1 MISIWNKNISLFK
14 NRFPALYETLVSEI
28 PNFLGEEKTDNEIPK
43 DSYLQILN
51 EQFPFYKF
59 SLAKN
64 GALTTSENSLAIH
77 SAYNPQREA
86 EQAAEKNTDTQKEIF
101 IFAGIGLGYL
111 PQTCAKKFPQKTFVV
126 LEPDAPHFFA
136 ALACLDFEELF
147 KIEKLFFII
156 GASEE
161 QAASLVEN
169 AGGFENAQVFLT
181 NAQAAHAE
189 KYFEKF
195 FSLEKQNAQ
204 KSQVNT
210 NTLERFGT
218 LWLKNSARNLLE
230 MQRLC
235 GANIFFDE
243 AKYAE
248 KNSLNS
254 LPSVILAAGPSLEK
268 VLPHLAKIK
277 ERAILIALD
286 TSLRTVLR
294 AGVEPDFIVLTDP
307 QFQAAQHIAGLSSP
321 SSILILE
328 SAVYPSAFRFDCRK
342 KILISSLFPLGKF
355 IESRLGKKG
364 ELSSGGSVATT
375 AWEFA
380 RAIGSEKI
388 FFAGLDLGFPQKK
401 THTKGSTF
409 EEAAHIFSTRTNSAE
424 SALCKILFSA
434 KNKIAFD
441 YDGKKIITDERMT
454 LFANWFENKIA
465 AISPEKNSAH
475 TFTFSR
481 EGLFINGIDFFPL
494 EEFLEFPKITEQK
507 KDFFEHAEKKNSAY
521 EKNEFDAVIEK
532 LKNQFEELKKNCER
546 AKTIC
551 NDILCGDP
559 RAKNLLLELDSLDKE
574 ILSSDAKN
582 VAALVFPTQRRLD
595 EIFAQTKIPGDAL
608 LANATKS
615 RVVYAE
621 LLNAIELY
629 LKYLR

>member
-1 MISIWNKNISLFK
+1 MLLPK
-14 NRFPALYETLVSEI
+14 I
-28 PNFLGEEKTDNEIPK
+28 PKFFFEENGGNEISK
-43 DSYLQILN
+43 DSFLKILN
-51 EQFPFYKF
+51 KQFPFYEF
-59 SLAKN
+59 NFAKN
-64 GALTTSENSLAIH
+64 GAFTASENSLAIH

-86 EQAAEKNTDTQKEIF
+86 EQTAEKNKGSQKEIF

-111 PQTCAKKFPQKTFVV
+111 PQAFAKKFPQSTFII

-136 ALACLDFEELF
+136 ALACLDFSEIF

-156 GASEE
+156 GASAEE
-161 QAASLVEN
+161 AAALVEN
-169 AGGFENAQVFLT
+169 AGGFENVQVFLT
-181 NAQAAHAE
+181 NAQTFHAK

-195 FSLEKQNAQ
+195 FSIENQNAQ
-204 KSQVNT
+204 KAQANT
-210 NTLERFGT
+210 NTLERFGM
-218 LWLKNSARNLLE
+218 LWLKNSARNLQE

-235 GANIFFDE
+235 GANIFFGE
-243 AKYAE
+243 AKSTE
-248 KNSLNS
+248 KNSS
-254 LPSVILAAGPSLEK
+254 LPSVILAAGPTLQNI
-268 VLPHLAKIK
+268 LPHLAQIK

-286 TSLRTVLR
+286 TSLRAILR
-294 AGVEPDFIVLTDP
+294 AGIEPDFIVLTDP
-307 QFQAAQHIAGLSSP
+307 QFWAAQHIAGLSSP

-328 SAVYPSAFRFDCRK
+328 SAVYPSAFRFECRK

-355 IESRLGKKG
+355 IESHLGKKG

-401 THTKGSTF
+401 THVKGSTF
-409 EEAAHIFSTRTNSAE
+409 EEAAHAFSTRTFCAE
-424 SALCKILFSA
+424 NALCKILFSA
-434 KNKIAFD
+434 KNKIARD

-465 AISPEKNSAH
+465 AISQEKNCAR

-481 EGLFINGIDFFPL
+481 EGLFIKGIDFFAP
-494 EEFLEFPKITEQK
+494 EEFFSLPKITEQK
-507 KDFFEHAEKKNSAY
+507 KEFFERAEKKNSAY
-521 EKNEFDAVIEK
+521 EKNEFDATLENLKKQFEK
-532 LKNQFEELKKNCER
+532 LKKNSER

-559 RAKNLLLELDSLDKE
+559 RAKNLLSELDALDRE

-595 EIFAQTKIPGDAL
+595 EILANTEIPRDAL

-615 RVVYAE
+615 RVIYSE
-621 LLNAIELY
+621 LLNAIDLY

>member
-1 MISIWNKNISLFK
+1 M
-14 NRFPALYETLVSEI
+14 LVQEI
-28 PNFLGEEKTDNEIPK
+28 PNFFLEAKTGDEISK
-43 DSYLQILN
+43 GSFLQILN
-51 EQFPFYKF
+51 EQFPFYQF
-59 SLAKN
+59 SFAKN
-64 GALTTSENSLAIH
+64 GALTASENSLAIH

-86 EQAAEKNTDTQKEIF
+86 EQTAEKNKGSQKEIF
-101 IFAGIGLGYL
+101 LFAGIGLGYL
-111 PQTCAKKFPQKTFVV
+111 PQTFAKKFPQKTFVI

-136 ALACLDFEELF
+136 ALACLDFEEIL

-156 GASEE
+156 GADAQ
-161 QAASLVEN
+161 QAAALVEN

-181 NAQAAHAE
+181 NAQAFHAE
-189 KYFEKF
+189 KYFENF
-195 FSLEKQNAQ
+195 FALEKQNAQ

-210 NTLERFGT
+210 NTLERFGM
-218 LWLKNSARNLLE
+218 LWLKNSARNLQE
-230 MQRLC
+230 MRQLC
-235 GANIFFDE
+235 GANIFFGEGNFAVENFDRKIQGGDFE
-243 AKYAE
+243 
-248 KNSLNS
+248 NPI
-254 LPSVILAAGPSLEK
+254 PSVILAAGPSLEK
-268 VLPHLAKIK
+268 VLPHLAQIK

-286 TSLRTVLR
+286 TSLRAILR

-307 QFQAAQHIAGLSSP
+307 QFHAAQHIAGLSSP

-401 THTKGSTF
+401 THVKGSTF
-409 EEAAHIFSTRTNSAE
+409 EEAAHIFSTRTASAE
-424 SALCKILFSA
+424 TSLCTILFSV
-434 KNKIAFD
+434 KNKTAFD
-441 YDGKKIITDERMT
+441 YDGKKIITDERMM

-465 AISPEKNSAH
+465 AISQEKNSAL

-481 EGLFINGIDFFPL
+481 EGIFIKGIDFFSL
-494 EEFLEFPKITEQK
+494 EEFLELPKIKEQK
-507 KDFFEHAEKKNSAY
+507 KVFFERAEKKDSSY
-521 EKNEFDAVIEK
+521 KKNEFDAVLEK
-532 LKNQFEELKKNCER
+532 LTKQFEELKKNCER
-546 AKTIC
+546 AKALC

-559 RAKNLLLELDSLDKE
+559 RANNLLLELDFLDKE

-595 EIFAQTKIPGDAL
+595 AIFAQTKIPSDAL

-615 RVVYAE
+615 RVVYSE
-621 LLNAIELY
+621 LLEAIDLY
-629 LKYLR
+629 LKFLR

>member
-1 MISIWNKNISLFK
+1 MLL
-14 NRFPALYETLVSEI
+14 PEI
-28 PNFLGEEKTDNEIPK
+28 PNLFFEAKENGENSKDAFLK
-43 DSYLQILN
+43 ILC
-51 EQFPFYKF
+51 EHFPFYKF
-59 SLAKN
+59 AFAKN
-64 GALTTSENSLAIH
+64 GALTASENSLAIH

-86 EQAAEKNTDTQKEIF
+86 EQTVEKNKDSQKEIF

-111 PQTCAKKFPQKTFVV
+111 PQAFAKKFPQKTFII

-136 ALACLDFEELF
+136 ALASLDFSEIF
-147 KIEKLFFII
+147 KIERLFFII
-156 GASEE
+156 GANAE
-161 QAASLVEN
+161 QAAALVEN
-169 AGGFENAQVFLT
+169 SGGFENAQVFLT
-181 NAQAAHAE
+181 NAQAFHAE

-195 FSLEKQNAQ
+195 FSLAKQNAQ
-204 KSQVNT
+204 KAQANT
-210 NTLERFGT
+210 NTLERFGM
-218 LWLKNSARNLLE
+218 LWLKNSARNLQE

-235 GANIFFDE
+235 GANIFFGE
-243 AKYAE
+243 AKSDE
-248 KNSLNS
+248 KIS
-254 LPSVILAAGPSLEK
+254 LPSVILAAGPTLQN
-268 VLPHLAKIK
+268 VLPHLSQIK

-294 AGVEPDFIVLTDP
+294 AGIEPDFIVLTDP
-307 QFQAAQHIAGLSSP
+307 QFWAAQHIADLSSP

-328 SAVYPSAFRFDCRK
+328 GAVYPSAFRFKCRK

-388 FFAGLDLGFPQKK
+388 FFAGLDLGFPQKR
-401 THTKGSTF
+401 THVKGSTF
-409 EEAAHIFSTRTNSAE
+409 EEAAHAFSTRTSCAE
-424 SALCKILFSA
+424 NALCKILFSA
-434 KNKIAFD
+434 KNQIARD
-441 YDGKKIITDERMT
+441 YDGKEIITDERMT

-465 AISPEKNSAH
+465 AISNEKNHAR

-481 EGLFINGIDFFPL
+481 EGIFINGIDFFPL
-494 EEFLEFPKITEQK
+494 EEFLALPKISEQK
-507 KDFFEHAEKKNSAY
+507 KEFFERAEKKNSAY
-521 EKNEFDAVIEK
+521 EKDEFCAVIEN
-532 LKNQFEELKKNCER
+532 LKKQFESLKKISER

-559 RAKNLLLELDSLDKE
+559 RAKDLLSELDSLDKE

-595 EIFAQTKIPGDAL
+595 EILSNAKIPDDAL

-615 RVVYAE
+615 RVIYSE

-629 LKYLR
+629 LNYLR

>member
-1 MISIWNKNISLFK
+1 MLL
-14 NRFPALYETLVSEI
+14 P
-28 PNFLGEEKTDNEIPK
+28 EIPK
-43 DSYLQILN
+43 FFFDEKDDGEISKDSFLKILN
-51 EQFPFYKF
+51 EQFPFCEF
-59 SLAKN
+59 FFAKS
-64 GALTTSENSLAIH
+64 GALTASENSLAIH

-86 EQAAEKNTDTQKEIF
+86 EQTAEKNKGSQKEIF

-111 PQTCAKKFPQKTFVV
+111 PQAFAKKFPQKTFII

-136 ALACLDFEELF
+136 ALACLDFSEIF

-156 GASEE
+156 GASAE
-161 QAASLVEN
+161 QAAALVEN

-181 NAQAAHAE
+181 NAQTFHAK

-195 FSLEKQNAQ
+195 FSIENQNARKAQ
-204 KSQVNT
+204 ANT
-210 NTLERFGT
+210 NTLERFGM
-218 LWLKNSARNLLE
+218 LWLKNSARNLRE

-235 GANIFFDE
+235 GANIFFGE
-243 AKYAE
+243 AKSTE
-248 KNSLNS
+248 RNSS
-254 LPSVILAAGPSLEK
+254 MPSVILAAGPTLQNI
-268 VLPHLAKIK
+268 LPHLAQIK

-294 AGVEPDFIVLTDP
+294 AGIEPDFIVLTDP
-307 QFQAAQHIAGLSSP
+307 QFWAAQHIAGLSSP

-355 IESRLGKKG
+355 IESHLGKKG

-380 RAIGSEKI
+380 RAIGSENI

-401 THTKGSTF
+401 THVKGSTF
-409 EEAAHIFSTRTNSAE
+409 EEAAHTFSTRTSCAE
-424 SALCKILFSA
+424 NALCKILFSA
-434 KNKIAFD
+434 KNKIARD
-441 YDGKKIITDERMT
+441 YDGNEIITDERMT

-465 AISPEKNSAH
+465 AISQEKKHAH

-481 EGLFINGIDFFPL
+481 EGIFINGIDFFAP
-494 EEFLEFPKITEQK
+494 EEFLSMPKITEQK
-507 KDFFEHAEKKNSAY
+507 KEFFERAEKKNSAY
-521 EKNEFDAVIEK
+521 EKNEFDATLEN
-532 LKNQFEELKKNCER
+532 LKNQFEKLKKNSER

-559 RAKNLLLELDSLDKE
+559 RAKNLLSELDSLDRE

-595 EIFAQTKIPGDAL
+595 EILANTEIPRDAL

-615 RVVYAE
+615 RVVYSE
-621 LLNAIELY
+621 LLNAIDSY